1 MDTNPS
7 EPIYARVADLRVCTA
22 LNCPFTPSPHLS
34 VHLHDVPLARGN
46 ATALSYVWGEFDRG
60 PITVGHA
67 STSPTRTFS
76 LEIGTEWVVSDLLN
90 RLIELCAERPIW
102 MDQFCIPQKE
112 DEIVRTLAS
121 IPTIYR
127 TFDVVVLMPGA
138 LCGCLREHM
147 RDLARVDL
155 ASFGPETL
163 QVLTPSRRRLMSCLN
178 STAPSM
184 WMRRMWPRQELM
196 YAEQVRCVWVGR
208 EEAGCVRVRGEE
220 DRDVSKLAPF
230 LHRLY
235 SALVDGGCPE
245 RIALRRLE
253 MFVLQVE
260 LENTAELKKY
270 VEGFTPPSMENVDS
284 YFRFLSGETL
294 RKGGVMPSNND
305 GLSEAQKVGRF
316 FYDMGQLSAGR
327 LGPYRQ
333 ATRSRDYVISVW
345 TSCPGYVI
353 PSDYKTMTTAD
364 LFQDAIDQL
373 RVNHGVMLA
382 TSAPQGLFED
392 TRTGS
397 ALWKPAYY
405 LSSMTIHNASMVYSA
420 IGHKGIHSNIGPSQE
435 IYLKNLN
442 VDNLPLSAGAKDWQ
456 ALIKDIPETPNGKPL
471 VDLFHSIIKHWGDEK
486 TAGAYRMI
494 DEQYYNNAFIYIQE
508 VKDEQGIPK
517 ISAAQ
522 ARRLA
527 LMHMLFEKNNHMKK
541 FDWAPVGFDGT
552 SVGSDELYHCVH
564 QILSSA
570 LGLDMG
576 VCWNEGV
583 KLMFSAMDG
592 GGDRPQRIGF
602 FRKDVDLELISE
614 KAAEERGREVLTVRL
629 GDESFHESLLFE
641 AQRVPTE
648 GSLPAYQVFG
658 IWAPTNVTA
667 KEEYG
672 ALDWGSGVEKETEF
686 DAILC

>member
-1 MDTNPS
+1 MEPSPS
-7 EPIYARVADLRVCTA
+7 EPIFARVADLRVCTA
-22 LNCPFTPSPHLS
+22 PNCPFTPSPHLS

-46 ATALSYVWGEFDRG
+46 ATALSYVWGEFNRG

-67 STSPTRTFS
+67 ATSATRTFS

-90 RLIELCAERPIW
+90 RLVELCAERPVW

-138 LCGCLREHM
+138 PCGCLREHM
-147 RDLARVDL
+147 RDLAGVDL
-155 ASFGPETL
+155 ANFEPDMMR
-163 QVLTPSRRRLMSCLN
+163 VLMPSRQRMLSCFN
-178 STAPSM
+178 SIAPSS
-184 WMRRMWPRQELM
+184 WMGRMWPRQELM

-208 EEAGCVRVRGEE
+208 EESACVRAKDEN
-220 DRDVSKLAPF
+220 RDMSKLAPF
-230 LHRLY
+230 LY
-235 SALVDGGCPE
+235 WFYTTLVEGGCPE
-245 RIALRRLE
+245 RIALRRMELL
-253 MFVLQVE
+253 VLQVE
-260 LENTAELKKY
+260 LENTAEMKKY
-270 VEGFTPPSMENVDS
+270 VEGFTPPSMKNIDS
-284 YFRFLSGETL
+284 YFRFLSGETV
-294 RKGGVMPSNND
+294 RKGGVLPSNND
-305 GLSEAQKVGRF
+305 GSPEGQGVGRF

-327 LGPYRQ
+327 LGPYRR

-353 PSDYKTMTTAD
+353 PSGYKTMTTAD

-373 RVNHGVMLA
+373 CVNHGVMLA

-405 LSSMTIHNASMVYSA
+405 LSSMTVHNASMVYSA

-442 VDNLPLSAGAKDWQ
+442 VENLPLSAGAKDWQ
-456 ALIKDIPETPNGKPL
+456 ALIKDIPENPSGKAL

-486 TAGAYRMI
+486 TAGAFRMI
-494 DEQYYNNAFIYIQE
+494 DEQYYNHAFIYIQQ
-508 VKDEQGIPK
+508 VKDGQGIPK

-522 ARRLA
+522 SRRLA
-527 LMHMLFEKNNHMKK
+527 LLHMLFEKNNHMKK
-541 FDWAPVGFDGT
+541 FDWGPVGFDRT
-552 SVGSDELYHCVH
+552 SVGPDELYHFMH

-576 VCWNEGV
+576 VCWNEGI
-583 KLMFSAMDG
+583 KLMFSATDG
-592 GGDRPQRIGF
+592 GGDRPPRIGF
-602 FRKDVDLELISE
+602 FRKDVDLDAIS
-614 KAAEERGREVLTVRL
+614 KRAAEGRGQEVLTVRV
-629 GDESFHESLLFE
+629 GDETFHESLLFE
-641 AQRVPTE
+641 AQRVPKE

-658 IWAPTNVTA
+658 IWAPTNLTA
-667 KEEYG
+667 KEDYG
-672 ALDWGSGVEKETEF
+672 ALDFGSGTDKGTEF
-686 DAILC
+686 EAILC